1 MKKLILFSVIA
12 LMGLTASAQHKHI
25 HIYHNSTAFTTHKLD
40 KVEEMNF
47 YSTSWGDDADQLSI
61 ALKDGSYDKVDIN
74 DVSKTVIGTNVPVIY
89 VNLTDYPDLTDLMKD
104 SQHTKSFVYAATLSM
119 DGNGFFDD
127 IPETEVEFRGRGNS
141 TWNMPKP
148 PIASNYPK
156 SKACAVCPKPKH
168 LRL

>member
-61 ALKDGSYDKVDIN
+61 ALKDGSFDKVDIN

-89 VNLTDYPDLTDLMKD
+89 VNLTDYPDLTDLMKERQPAHKIVCVC
-104 SQHTKSFVYAATLSM
+104 SHTQH
-119 DGNGFFDD
+119 
-127 IPETEVEFRGRGNS
+127 GR
-141 TWNMPKP
+141 
-148 PIASNYPK
+148 
-156 SKACAVCPKPKH
+156 
-168 LRL
+168 

>member
-1 MKKLILFSVIA
+1 
-12 LMGLTASAQHKHI
+12 MGLTASAQHKHI

-119 DGNGFFDD
+119 DGNGFLM
-127 IPETEVEFRGRGNS
+127 TYLKRK
-141 TWNMPKP
+141 WNFAVAATQHGTCPKP